1 MALVPILQD
10 STSNPMS
17 STVRDSNWSVD
28 SGSSLRG
35 DVDPAR
41 DEGHA
46 NRLHA
51 CTPAGL
57 PPPPQSTPSGSSP
70 DRCSATLRPRPS
82 LSLRVPGLA
91 THDPDDSGF
100 ENEGDCSSTTSP
112 PDAPVFLLPALRP
125 RMADPAEA
133 DEVSG
138 SSQSSTGS
146 YSCLVCLRLQYLFS
160 MFVGELGTSIM
171 PLASS
176 PPSRPFVS
184 LTISRRDCKLCSHFF
199 IFAIFREHIANI
211 FAIFLSR
218 RYFLNRYCNISCETF
233 LFRQKHFAFTI
244 SV

>member
-28 SGSSLRG
+28 SGSSLRMLTSTLP
-35 DVDPAR
+35 VTR
-41 DEGHA
+41 DT
-46 NRLHA
+46 LTD
-51 CTPAGL
+51 CTPCTPRRASSTAPEHAERVI
-57 PPPPQSTPSGSSP
+57 PPTVS
-70 DRCSATLRPRPS
+70 SATLRPRPLP

-233 LFRQKHFAFTI
+233 LFQQKH
-244 SV
+244 S